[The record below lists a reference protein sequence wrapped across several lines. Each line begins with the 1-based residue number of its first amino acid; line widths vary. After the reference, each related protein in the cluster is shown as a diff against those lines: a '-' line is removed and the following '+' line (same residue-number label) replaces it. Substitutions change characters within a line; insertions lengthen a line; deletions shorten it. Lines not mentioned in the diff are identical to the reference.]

1 MWELDASLLRV
12 DPQGNLSNTLRPVS
26 ECEGTPRCMCYISV
40 LWSSPIDR

>member
-12 DPQGNLSNTLRPVS
+12 DLQGNLFITFRPVS
-26 ECEGTPRCMCYISV
+26 ECERTPLCMHYISV